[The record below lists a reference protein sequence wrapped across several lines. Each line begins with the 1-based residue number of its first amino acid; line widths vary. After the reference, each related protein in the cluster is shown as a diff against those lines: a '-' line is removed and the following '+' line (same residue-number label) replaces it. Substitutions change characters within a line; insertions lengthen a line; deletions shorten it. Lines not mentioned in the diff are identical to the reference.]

1 MSEKDLEKLLGG
13 FAAET
18 LTAEEK
24 EQLYRT
30 ALHDQALFNAL
41 ADEQALKELLTDPTV
56 RRRLFEA
63 LQSHRAERASGSA
76 SWLDWL
82 RRPAGIAWAGGL
94 AGAILAVVLGTNL
107 YQESLRQEAQL
118 IAQEEARPLVP
129 SSPVP
134 APTQSAT
141 PLTNKPPATSEQKS
155 RSSPPSLR
163 EGLTDKRPSKAP
175 PSGTRPAERQI
186 HRSERD
192 ALASHT
198 EAETTQNKTESSTA
212 MLSTSADE
220 TSQPA
225 SQSIASAPPPSQPA
239 ASPLLGQS
247 KVDGT
252 MPPRESASLSAR
264 SLFHGARPHRE
275 GQSLSVDTKR
285 REKAASE
292 SVQPPDQSKFT
303 AQSLA
308 MAKSKHGSSQ
318 QPVGIRYSLALR
330 KQSEQTHDGAMDR
343 AAPLELT
350 IESNQDGFLQLW
362 KQVGTTQPQLLFPIS
377 EAEQLRS
384 KLVAH
389 TPVIISVPST
399 PGRLILRFSR
409 TGATPSATFDNTLLD
424 DFSRGQL
431 RESVLTDDI
440 SDFPSPIHYIVNE
453 DSSLSEVIVHIAPRS
468 DEQD

>member
-175 PSGTRPAERQI
+175 PSGTSQDERRI
-186 HRSERD
+186 DRFERD
-192 ALASHT
+192 AAMPPAEAGAIPKQT
-198 EAETTQNKTESSTA
+198 EFSTETVI
-212 MLSTSADE
+212 TSADNAA
-220 TSQPA
+220 P
-225 SQSIASAPPPSQPA
+225 QSIASAPPPSQPA
-239 ASPLLGQS
+239 ASPLPSQS
-247 KVDGT
+247 KVDST
-252 MPPRESASLSAR
+252 MPLREGASLSAR
-264 SLFHGARPHRE
+264 SLFYRAGP
-275 GQSLSVDTKR
+275 QSPDQSIAPDTKR

-292 SVQPPDQSKFT
+292 SVQPPGQSELA

-308 MAKSKHGSSQ
+308 MAKSKRASPL

-330 KQSEQTHDGAMDR
+330 EQSEQTHDGAMDS
-343 AAPLELT
+343 AAPLALT
-350 IESNQDGFLQLW
+350 VESNQDGVLQLW
-362 KQVGTTQPQLLFPIS
+362 KQVGPAQPQLLFPIS

-389 TPVIISVPST
+389 TLVIISVPSM

-409 TGATPSATFDNTLLD
+409 TDRIPSATFDSKLLD

-431 RESVLTDDI
+431 RESVTPDDT
-440 SDFPSPIHYIVNE
+440 SSFPPPIHYIVNQ
-453 DSSLSEVIVHIAPRS
+453 DPSLSEVIVHIAPRS